1 MEIAL
6 IHIVPIIVTSFVT
19 WLFARKK
26 NLAETRSLEI
36 DTEIKA
42 AEFYKDLLDDAIKR
56 LNTAIRTI
64 NKQEKRIKELLERE
78 EALKTELKKT
88 QTKQTDEK
96 N

>member
-1 MEIAL
+1 METAL
-6 IHIVPIIVTSFVT
+6 LHIIPIIVTSFVT

-26 NLAETRSLEI
+26 NLAQIHSLKM

-42 AEFYKDLLDDAIKR
+42 TEFYKDLLDDAIKR

-78 EALKTELKKT
+78 EALKTELKMKN
-88 QTKQTDEK
+88 EK
-96 N
+96 